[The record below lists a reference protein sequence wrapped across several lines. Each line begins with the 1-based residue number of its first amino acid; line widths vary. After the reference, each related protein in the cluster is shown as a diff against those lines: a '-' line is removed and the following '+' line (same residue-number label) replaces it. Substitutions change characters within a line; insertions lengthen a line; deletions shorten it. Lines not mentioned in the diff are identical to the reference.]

1 MARVTHNERAASERT
16 VSESVSGRPVPDEA
30 PLEDE
35 PRPGAEQ
42 RGARRSAEAGVTDL
56 SWRDWLAVVKR
67 AGKNTIADNMPM
79 IAQALAYSTF
89 MAIPAVLLV
98 ALGVFTLV
106 AGPQTITSLM
116 QHFSSVMPAQA
127 TQLLGSS
134 LTRLSNHPS
143 AGVAMT
149 VVGFVLAL
157 WSTTGA
163 MTTYMAG
170 LNIAYGREETR
181 NFVHKRMVALAMAA
195 CMGAA
200 FLLVAVLLIFGPVIE
215 HHLARALGTD
225 ALGYVWWAA
234 QWPILLVGLLA
245 AFGALLYLGPNVDQR
260 RWSFLSVGT
269 AAAVG
274 AWLAVS
280 GLFAI
285 YTSHF
290 SSYNKTWGSLAAVIV
305 MLTWLW
311 LTSLAL
317 LFGAE
322 VNAEAD
328 RSRHGEHRRP
338 LQAATR
344 A

>member
-1 MARVTHNERAASERT
+1 VDYETA
-16 VSESVSGRPVPDEA
+16 SGRPLPDEA
-30 PLEDE
+30 PLEDAAR
-35 PRPGAEQ
+35 PRQEQHGRRRTGA
-42 RGARRSAEAGVTDL
+42 AGVTDL
-56 SWRDWLAVVKR
+56 SSRDWLGVVKR
-67 AGKNTIADNMPM
+67 AGKNTVTDNMPM

-98 ALGVFTLV
+98 VIGVFTLV
-106 AGPQTITSLM
+106 ASPQAITSLM
-116 QHFSSVMPAQA
+116 HHFGSVMPQQA
-127 TQLLGSS
+127 TQLLGDS

-143 AGVAMT
+143 AGVTMT
-149 VVGFVLAL
+149 VVGLLLAL

-163 MTTYMAG
+163 MTSYMAG

-181 NFVHKRMVALAMAA
+181 GFLHKRMLALAMAA

-215 HHLARALGTD
+215 HHVGRALGIQG

-245 AFGALLYLGPNVDQR
+245 AFATLLYLGPNVDHR

-274 AWLAVS
+274 VWLAVS
-280 GLFAI
+280 GLFAF

-290 SSYNKTWGSLAAVIV
+290 ASYNKTWGSLAVVIV

-322 VNAEAD
+322 LNAEAD
-328 RSRHGEHRRP
+328 RSRKAETGRPVRRP
-338 LQAATR
+338 LEAVTR